1 MTGRVAVAFGAVMVI
16 LGALILA
23 RTVQAGGGATA
34 FGVVLGILFVVAGAG
49 RLYLER
55 RDRA

>member
-1 MTGRVAVAFGAVMVI
+1 MSGRVAIAFGAVMVL

-34 FGVVLGILFVVAGAG
+34 FGVVLGILFIVAGCG
-49 RLYLER
+49 RIYLGSR
-55 RDRA
+55 G

>member
-34 FGVVLGILFVVAGAG
+34 FSVLLGVLFIVAGCG
-49 RLYLER
+49 RMYLGR
-55 RDRA
+55 RG